1 MEDIGDYALYF
12 KQLFLAAAS
21 DLADT
26 IQEPLENIGVLFE
39 DIMNTGTLKKTS
51 KKIFKRSRTLNV
63 MDHVE
68 RGSSSTEIFGRGQLL
83 FLVRRATRQ
92 ECTDIQAAGY
102 RFAIL
107 SNVID
112 FLARSMEVTQKELL
126 PRLERM
132 QAQAGKNHMLNPG
145 IHLGF
150 FAMRPIYLRGFEI
163 LVKSDAKNLIPTV
176 KMPILK
182 LSRWHLDIF
191 KLLDNLTVSE
201 CLRVIASKMN
211 DMSNAEFEFL
221 EMLYQAIHDLFE
233 DIPQELCADAR
244 LIARPQRAPCRGME
258 TNPNMDKAYVIAF
271 RTIADIHN
279 TLLLDQ
285 CFEFV
290 PSRLFLCQQ
299 RCSRNAPDN
308 ESFARRIHREFAG
321 TIETH
326 ELRHTSSVGSRNHSF
341 SKAGLKHSPF
351 GRLGTPM
358 TSPTTASWPAV
369 KSDSSSEKILV
380 DTVSSQA
387 FGGIHVS
394 NEVTVDISDYQPGEQ
409 SPDIEMKNLALG
421 NHSEAAVAPLDLDQ
435 ETWIDRLI
443 AVTVDGRR
451 RPGCLSSSGLPY

>member
-1 MEDIGDYALYF
+1 MDEIGDYALHF

-39 DIMNTGTLKKTS
+39 DIMNTGTLEKAS
-51 KKIFKRSRTLNV
+51 KKLFKRARTLNI
-63 MDHVE
+63 MDHAE

-92 ECTDIQAAGY
+92 ECTKIQAAGY

-150 FAMRPIYLRGFEI
+150 FAVRPIYLRGFEI
-163 LVKSDAKNLIPTV
+163 LVKSDTKNLIPTV
-176 KMPILK
+176 KMPLLK
-182 LSRWHLDIF
+182 LSRWHLDMF
-191 KLLDNLTVSE
+191 KLLDDMTVSE

-221 EMLYQAIHDLFE
+221 EMLHQTIHELFE

-244 LIARPQRAPCRGME
+244 FIARPARAPCRGMDM
-258 TNPNMDKAYVIAF
+258 NPNTDKAYVVAF
-271 RTIADIHN
+271 RTIVDIHN
-279 TLLLDQ
+279 TLLPEQ
-285 CFEFV
+285 GFEFV

-299 RCSRNAPDN
+299 RCYRNSPDN
-308 ESFARRIHREFAG
+308 ETFARRVHREFAD

-326 ELRHTSSVGSRNHSF
+326 ELRHTTSVGSRNHSF
-341 SKAGLKHSPF
+341 SRASPKHTPF
-351 GRLGTPM
+351 GRIGTPT
-358 TSPTTASWPAV
+358 TSPTTASWPVV

-380 DTVSSQA
+380 DAVSAQA

-394 NEVTVDISDYQPGEQ
+394 NEVSVDVSEYHPGGR
-409 SPDIEMKNLALG
+409 SPDIEMTTLTLG
-421 NHSEAAVAPLDLDQ
+421 NHSEAAVAPLDFDK
-435 ETWIDRLI
+435 ETWVDRLI
-443 AVTVDGRR
+443 TATIDGRR
-451 RPGCLSSSGLPY
+451 RPEGLSSPGLPY